1 MKLSLKWKLILS
13 IGLLIFVALSLGL
26 WLTVRSIKETELE
39 SIRLRSDALANP
51 IKIRIKEVFSNN
63 LGGIEMAAPGL
74 TLECQRIVSSNTL
87 ASHCFVFDTAGRI
100 LAHED
105 PHLIGTAEKNPQ
117 VLEALKSNKV
127 ITRLIED
134 SYDTFIP
141 ILDLDQQQVGTLR
154 IDFPR
159 SIVDEKIRKISRD
172 FVILFII
179 LFGGVLFA
187 GSFLLQRTINKPIQQ
202 IVSVARKMAEGDI
215 SGRVPVKGEDE
226 ISQLGAV
233 FNLLIN
239 YLQHIIQQ
247 VRQTVEELNQA
258 SERMIASSTRIYQGS
273 ESQKLFVSETA
284 SAMAQMD
291 GSIKDT
297 TQHIKDLMTAAEDS
311 SASIMELKASIEEI
325 AANTENLSTSVEL
338 TVTSLEEMNVSIKQI
353 ASSVHQLSTATEST
367 ASFTAQI
374 DALIKE
380 VEMNASETAKLSE
393 RVTLNAEAG
402 TRSVQQTISG
412 IYKIQEVTNKAVEV
426 MGKLSEKV
434 GKIGE
439 ILNVIDDV
447 ADKTNLLALN
457 AAIIAA
463 QAGEHGKGFAV
474 VADEIKDLAEKTTAS
489 TKEISDLIRGVQSE
503 TSNAVSVIYTGLE
516 QVKEGVRLANEAGVA
531 LTEILNSAKQ
541 ATDMTRHI
549 ARATTE
555 QTKGS
560 KQIKDAI
567 DNMVEMVEQITRATA
582 EQSKGSGQIVQA
594 TETMKDMTHQVK
606 RATQEQAQGSDRVVR
621 ATEDIQGQISRLL
634 ALTQSQERESERVV
648 TAMENIKK
656 ISYSNIE
663 NISQMNDIAKTLT
676 EQINILNQQIAKF
689 KVS

>member
-26 WLTVRSIKETELE
+26 WLTIRGIKEAELE

-51 IKIRIKEVFSNN
+51 IKLRIKEVFSNN

-74 TLECQRIVSSNTL
+74 TLECQRIVSSNTP
-87 ASHCFVFDTAGRI
+87 ANHCFVFDTFGRI

-105 PHLIGTAEKNPQ
+105 PHLIGTAEKDPQ
-117 VLEALKSNKV
+117 VLEALKSNKMV
-127 ITRLIED
+127 TRLIGD

-141 ILDLDQQQVGTLR
+141 ILDLNQQPVGALR

-159 SIVDEKIRKISRD
+159 SLVDDRIRKISRE

-187 GSFLLQRTINKPIQQ
+187 GSFLLQKTINRPIQQ
-202 IVSVARKMAEGDI
+202 IIGIARKMAEGDI
-215 SGRVPVKGEDE
+215 SEKVPVKGEDE

-233 FNLLIN
+233 FNLLIS
-239 YLQHIIQQ
+239 YLQNIIQQ
-247 VRQTVEELNQA
+247 VQQTVEELNQA
-258 SERMIASSTRIYQGS
+258 SEKMISSSTRIHQGS

-284 SAMAQMD
+284 SAMAQINN
-291 GSIKDT
+291 SLKDT

-353 ASSVHQLSTATEST
+353 ASSVHQLSAAAEST

-374 DALIKE
+374 DTLIKE

-402 TRSVQQTISG
+402 TRSVQQTMSG
-412 IYKIQEVTNKAVEV
+412 IYKIQEVTNQAVEV

-463 QAGEHGKGFAV
+463 QAGEHGRGFAV

-516 QVKEGVRLANEAGVA
+516 EVKEGVKLANEAVAA
-531 LTEILNSAKQ
+531 LTEILASAKQ
-541 ATDMTRHI
+541 ATDMTKHI

-567 DNMVEMVEQITRATA
+567 DNMVEMVEQITRAIA

-594 TETMKDMTHQVK
+594 TETMKDMTYQVK
-606 RATQEQAQGSDRVVR
+606 RATQEQAQGSDRVVH
-621 ATEDIQGQISRLL
+621 ATEDIQGQISRLF

-663 NISQMNDIAKTLT
+663 NIGRMNEIAKTLT